1 MDLWRELQRQLDQ
14 YSVGFP
20 ETASGVEIKILQKL
34 FTPDQAE
41 AYLQLS
47 LLLQSPAQVA
57 PRLGR
62 TEDETAALLETMADK
77 GLAFRLRRDDGAR
90 YGAAAFVVGIFEYQL
105 PDMDREFVELLEQ
118 YFHEAFGRQIA
129 AHKAPMRP
137 IPVGRSVDTRW
148 PVAPY
153 EDARHI
159 FKDKN
164 LIAVAE
170 CVCRRSQSLIDQACD
185 KPLEVCFMFGAHAQ
199 YYIERGMGRPISYD
213 EAMAIIDKCDE
224 AGLVPQPF
232 ASQDSGG
239 MCNCCGDCCGVLRGI
254 KKHPRPADM
263 VFASHVA
270 RVDEDECT
278 ACETCLDRCQ
288 MEAITIEDVAMV
300 DEARCIGCGLCVTTC
315 PTGAMLL
322 ELRPED
328 RREAPPAKAQEL
340 MMRWSQE
347 RGTSLV
353 PLRFTRS

>member
-1 MDLWRELQRQLDQ
+1 MDVFRELQRQLDQ

-20 ETASGVEIKILQKL
+20 ETESGVEIKILRKL
-34 FTPDQAE
+34 FTPDEAE

-57 PRLGR
+57 SRLGR
-62 TEDETAALLETMADK
+62 TESETAQLLETMADK
-77 GLAFRLRRDDGAR
+77 GLVFRLRRGDGAK

-105 PDMDREFVELLEQ
+105 PDLDREFVELLEQ
-118 YFHEAFGRQIA
+118 YFEEGFGRQLA

-137 IPVGRSVDTRW
+137 IPVGRAVDTRW

-153 EDARHI
+153 QDARKI
-159 FKDKN
+159 FEGKP

-170 CVCRRSQSLIDQACD
+170 CVCRRSREVVDQACD
-185 KPLEVCFMFGAHAQ
+185 KPLEVCFMFGAHAE
-199 YYIERGMGRPISYD
+199 YYIERGMGRPVTYD
-213 EAMAIIDKCDE
+213 EAMAILDQCDE

-232 ASQDSGG
+232 AAQDASG
-239 MCNCCGDCCGVLRGI
+239 MCNCCGDCCGVLRAI

-263 VFASHVA
+263 VYASHVA
-270 RVDEDECT
+270 RVDEEECT

-288 MEAITIEDVAMV
+288 MEAITVEDAAVV

-315 PTGAMLL
+315 PAGAISLVL
-322 ELRPED
+322 KPE
-328 RREAPPAKAQEL
+328 REEPPVKAQEV
-340 MMRWSQE
+340 MMRWAQE

-353 PLRFTRS
+353 PLKFIRS